1 MNRFVTIGGMET
13 PTGPGPAAAPS
24 PAFDALRRA
33 WAQELRGQKTDL
45 ATLGLA
51 DAERPVVEL
60 GLELLRFAQAIDV
73 GVTYF
78 LLELNVGPALSTLQM
93 KGYGQTVASRASEVL
108 AGNAAGL
115 DGLRRI
121 LERNRKFLLDLNE
134 SYREAIPAG
143 VQRLLAETAPRGARE
158 RHLRFFGLL
167 GGPAALAALG
177 TQHAD
182 LAASA
187 PEDLLQRFF
196 VEPFQRELARRLG
209 MESR

>member
-1 MNRFVTIGGMET
+1 MET

-24 PAFDALRRA
+24 PAFEALRRA
-33 WAQELRGQKTDL
+33 WAQELRGQRVDP
-45 ATLGLA
+45 AALGVGET
-51 DAERPVVEL
+51 ERAVIEL

-108 AGNAAGL
+108 AGNSAGL
-115 DGLRRI
+115 EGLRPI

-134 SYREAIPAG
+134 SYRDAIPAG
-143 VQRLLAETAPRGARE
+143 VQRLLAETAPRSARE

-167 GGPAALAALG
+167 GGSAALDELQ
-177 TQHAD
+177 TRHAD
-182 LAASA
+182 LAAAA